1 MEIFPKS
8 SYQLITNLIIFTSGD
23 QTSQLLPNPNQ
34 QQQQINSFNMA
45 KAYQGWN
52 NIPEINWPQQ
62 MPQFP
67 SKPLEAFQPKSIQQD
82 YLAPDSSILQTNK
95 QQQFNNWPVVGPN
108 LPNIQN
114 VAVANHPN
122 QINEEVLPEKTVV
135 NVIKDVT
142 VSDRKK
148 DGKNIL
154 IETKTDSTS
163 SDDSDY
169 NDEEEETTTEPPP
182 KKKKKHRKV
191 NKTDK
196 VAKSNSSNDGDA
208 QTDDTAEH
216 QLEIIRNDLQAEF
229 SDHDGKADRPGGA
242 YLSLCFGILITIG
255 LLMVISCRTTTVR
268 KRIRRGG
275 KGYAHDA
282 DFLVNGMYL

>member
-1 MEIFPKS
+1 
-8 SYQLITNLIIFTSGD
+8 
-23 QTSQLLPNPNQ
+23 
-34 QQQQINSFNMA
+34 MA
-45 KAYQGWN
+45 KGYPGWS

-67 SKPLEAFQPKSIQQD
+67 SKPLEAFQSKAIQQD
-82 YLAPDSSILQTNK
+82 YLAPPTNR
-95 QQQFNNWPVVGPN
+95 QQEFNDWPVVGPN

-114 VAVANHPN
+114 VAAIPSHPN

-135 NVIKDVT
+135 DVGKDVS
-142 VSDRKK
+142 VHDRKK
-148 DGKNIL
+148 DGKNTL
-154 IETKTDSTS
+154 IHTKTDSTS

-169 NDEEEETTTEPPP
+169 NDEEEETTTEPP

-196 VAKSNSSNDGDA
+196 VATSNSDDGDA
-208 QTDDTAEH
+208 HTEDTAEH
-216 QLEIIRNDLQAEF
+216 QIAMIRHDLQAEF
-229 SDHDGKADRPGGA
+229 SDHDGEADRPSGA
-242 YLSLCFGILITIG
+242 FVSLCFGILIAIG
-255 LLMVISCRTTTVR
+255 LLMVIGCRTTTVR

>member
-1 MEIFPKS
+1 MNSDFP
-8 SYQLITNLIIFTSGD
+8 
-23 QTSQLLPNPNQ
+23 
-34 QQQQINSFNMA
+34 
-45 KAYQGWN
+45 GWS
-52 NIPEINWPQQ
+52 NIPEINWPL
-62 MPQFP
+62 PQFP
-67 SKPLEAFQPKSIQQD
+67 SKPLEAFQSKSVQPD
-82 YLAPDSSILQTNK
+82 YLAPESTNK

-108 LPNIQN
+108 LPNIKN
-114 VAVANHPN
+114 VAVPSHPN
-122 QINEEVLPEKTVV
+122 QINEEMLPEKMVV
-135 NVIKDVT
+135 DVA

-154 IETKTDSTS
+154 IQTKTDSTS

-169 NDEEEETTTEPPP
+169 NDEDVETTTEPP

-196 VAKSNSSNDGDA
+196 VEESNSDGGA
-208 QTDDTAEH
+208 HIKDTAAH
-216 QLEIIRNDLQAEF
+216 QIEMIRNDLQTNF
-229 SDHDGKADRPGGA
+229 SDHDGEADRPSGA
-242 YLSLCFGILITIG
+242 YVSLCFGILITIA

-275 KGYAHDA
+275 KNYAHDA

>member
-1 MEIFPKS
+1 
-8 SYQLITNLIIFTSGD
+8 
-23 QTSQLLPNPNQ
+23 
-34 QQQQINSFNMA
+34 MA
-45 KAYQGWN
+45 KGYPGWG

-67 SKPLEAFQPKSIQQD
+67 SKPLEAFQSKSIQQD
-82 YLAPDSSILQTNK
+82 YLAPGSSILQTNK
-95 QQQFNNWPVVGPN
+95 EQQFNNWPVVGPN

-114 VAVANHPN
+114 VAIPSHPN

-135 NVIKDVT
+135 DVVKDVT

-148 DGKNIL
+148 DGKNTFIQM
-154 IETKTDSTS
+154 KTDSTS
-163 SDDSDY
+163 SNDSDY
-169 NDEEEETTTEPPP
+169 NDEEDETTTEPP
-182 KKKKKHRKV
+182 KKKNKHRKV

-196 VAKSNSSNDGDA
+196 TAKSNTSNDGGNA
-208 QTDDTAEH
+208 HTDDTAEH
-216 QLEIIRNDLQAEF
+216 QLEMIRNELQTEF
-229 SDHDGKADRPGGA
+229 LDHDGKADRPSGA
-242 YLSLCFGILITIG
+242 YVSLCFGILITIA